1 MCAYYCSSKKQ
12 SPTKP
17 GRGIRKV
24 ADLYHDLS
32 DLVIKAN
39 LHAGEIG
46 LDPSDIEDLDLVTFC
61 GMTNE
66 AIAAEKEE

>member
-1 MCAYYCSSKKQ
+1 MKELSA
-12 SPTKP
+12 TKP
-17 GRGIRKV
+17 GRGIRKI
-24 ADLYHDLS
+24 ADLYHDLG
-32 DLVIKAN
+32 DLVTKAN

-46 LDPSDIEDLDLVTFC
+46 LDPSDIEDLDTVSFC